1 MDKLLSKY
9 LPLIS
14 FISIPIILLWHPNW
28 VGILGYQPYWP
39 LFWLLPWSMIHGSFK
54 GSIGG
59 LFLGLVLDAIFA
71 PNNFTQ
77 IPGLILCGF
86 WFGRISICSNV
97 LLGHFRHGLICSIGS
112 FVCSSIYFFQIL
124 VRNFPENN
132 FSFYLPSL
140 KNVLFEVFLTGLL
153 APLICS
159 QLLRFF
165 KSSKEKYGS

>member
-1 MDKLLSKY
+1 MDLLR
-9 LPLIS
+9 L
-14 FISIPIILLWHPNW
+14 H
-28 VGILGYQPYWP
+28 
-39 LFWLLPWSMIHGSFK
+39 WS
-54 GSIGG
+54 

-159 QLLRFF
+159 QLLRFL
-165 KSSKEKYGS
+165 